1 MVISGSDSDRAVR
14 RGAGL
19 IINQRD
25 FEGFEEKTRH
35 GTDRDVENLTKTLD
49 KFGCQMREEKNLEEA
64 GVLEGQAYEEA
75 LQTHWLSCAS
85 MLLCLRGP
93 KFERARA
100 RRTPLRPWDEMV
112 SHVIGTRGDHD
123 IKFVDTWS

>member
-1 MVISGSDSDRAVR
+1 MVISASDSDRAVR

-64 GVLEGQAYEEA
+64 DNTIRQLEDR
-75 LQTHWLSCAS
+75 LSS
-85 MLLCLRGP
+85 KVVSIIDLHFHFHGEMLCR
-93 KFERARA
+93 
-100 RRTPLRPWDEMV
+100 D
-112 SHVIGTRGDHD
+112 S
-123 IKFVDTWS
+123 S